1 MSPLSLVALGTIL
14 TALGAAGPLGF
25 FVGLS
30 GVAILVVGVY
40 RIRWRNDV
48 LNWTLWGTL
57 ALLGALMGALVLLV
71 GGAPVPFL
79 LVLLI
84 AVLQAAVTVGLA
96 TGVRACLLDAGVEP
110 DDLRV
115 SRLVVA
121 RTLVVVTFA
130 STLISVLIHGLLF
143 AVPEVT
149 LLLIGLL
156 SMVAYVW
163 LGVLMFRLRDE
174 PSLQAHATG
183 TA

>member
-1 MSPLSLVALGTIL
+1 
-14 TALGAAGPLGF
+14 
-25 FVGLS
+25 
-30 GVAILVVGVY
+30 
-40 RIRWRNDV
+40 
-48 LNWTLWGTL
+48 
-57 ALLGALMGALVLLV
+57 VLLV